1 MDLADTDMRDPREQI
16 ARLEQ
21 HIERLAA
28 KVESCRKFVLAS
40 RVAIALGGAL
50 LVAAAFGAIRFN
62 APAMTAAIAA
72 VLGGIVVL
80 GSNRS
85 TAKEAAAQIAAAEA
99 ERSELIAGI
108 ELRVVSDR
116 DGARE
121 PHAGTHRRL
130 N

>member
-1 MDLADTDMRDPREQI
+1 MEIADPREEI

-21 HIERLAA
+21 RIERLAA

-40 RVAIALGGAL
+40 RMTIALGGTL

-62 APAMTAAIAA
+62 ASAMTAAIAA

-85 TAKEAAAQIAAAEA
+85 TAKEAIAEMAAAEA
-99 ERSELIAGI
+99 ERSDLIAGI
-108 ELRVVSDR
+108 ELRVVSEES
-116 DGARE
+116 GANE
-121 PHAGTHRRL
+121 THAGRHRRL

>member
-1 MDLADTDMRDPREQI
+1 MEIADPREEI

-21 HIERLAA
+21 RIEELAA

-40 RVAIALGGAL
+40 RITIALGGAL

-85 TAKEAAAQIAAAEA
+85 TAKEATAEMAAAEA
-99 ERSELIAGI
+99 ARSELIAGI
-108 ELRVVSDR
+108 ELRVVSEES
-116 DGARE
+116 GARE
-121 PHAGTHRRL
+121 PHAATHRRL

>member
-1 MDLADTDMRDPREQI
+1 MEIADPREEI

-21 HIERLAA
+21 RIERLAA

-40 RVAIALGGAL
+40 RITIALGGTL
-50 LVAAAFGAIRFN
+50 LAAAAFGAIRFN
-62 APAMTAAIAA
+62 ASAMTAAIAA

-85 TAKEAAAQIAAAEA
+85 TAKEATAEMAAAEA

-108 ELRVVSDR
+108 ELRVVSEES
-116 DGARE
+116 GARE
-121 PHAGTHRRL
+121 DHRGRIVG
-130 N
+130 

>member
-1 MDLADTDMRDPREQI
+1 MDLADMEIADPREEI

-40 RVAIALGGAL
+40 RITIAIGGAL

-85 TAKEAAAQIAAAEA
+85 TAKEATAEMAAAEA
-99 ERSELIAGI
+99 ARSELIAGI
-108 ELRVVSDR
+108 ELRVVSEES
-116 DGARE
+116 GARQDH
-121 PHAGTHRRL
+121 PGRIVG
-130 N
+130 

>member
-1 MDLADTDMRDPREQI
+1 MEIADPREEI
-16 ARLEQ
+16 ARLEER
-21 HIERLAA
+21 IEQLAA

-40 RVAIALGGAL
+40 RITIALGGTL

-85 TAKEAAAQIAAAEA
+85 TAKEATAEMAAAEA

-108 ELRVVSDR
+108 ELRVVSEES
-116 DGARE
+116 GARE
-121 PHAGTHRRL
+121 DHRGRIVG
-130 N
+130 